1 MLSAK
6 ISREFKNGWIFVSLN
21 FTSRVSISSNRYQA
35 LFRIFTSMSDS
46 SLRVIVLSSL
56 VNPYPEFHT
65 EWAKCNAQTLVNKA
79 SNWINWS
86 KKKGGEGGK
95 IMRQNHSWMILPP
108 FFLFLVFWSNCHG
121 GRLSERGGWYKLKK
135 RIWEWASVR
144 SFTVKCSLHF
154 HELLIVLSTGFDS
167 GFRQDVFT
175 QEDYH
180 YLDLPWLVQDI
191 QCLSRYSMSTTALS
205 AIFKELCHEI
215 YQNSNRRNCH
225 TKLNETLK

>member
-1 MLSAK
+1 MA
-6 ISREFKNGWIFVSLN
+6 EFLCP
-21 FTSRVSISSNRYQA
+21 SILRLGYPYSDRYQA
-35 LFRIFTSMSDS
+35 LFRIFTSMSES

-56 VNPYPEFHT
+56 VNPYPEFNT
-65 EWAKCNAQTLVNKA
+65 EWAKCIVLTLVNKA

-86 KKKGGEGGK
+86 KKGEEKGAK
-95 IMRQNHSWMILPP
+95 SFMND

-135 RIWEWASVR
+135 RIWDGGSVR

-167 GFRQDVFT
+167 EFRQDVFT

-180 YLDLPWLVQDI
+180 YLNLPWLVQDI
-191 QCLSRYSMSTTALS
+191 QCLSRYSMSTTALP

-215 YQNSNRRNCH
+215 YQNSNKENCH
-225 TKLNETLK
+225 QTEWKFK

>member
-1 MLSAK
+1 M
-6 ISREFKNGWIFVSLN
+6 SLN
-21 FTSRVSISSNRYQA
+21 FTSRVSISSDRYQA

-56 VNPYPEFHT
+56 VNPYPEFNT
-65 EWAKCNAQTLVNKA
+65 EWAKCIMCIPLLIKQV
-79 SNWINWS
+79 IEYIDQ
-86 KKKGGEGGK
+86 KKGGGK
-95 IMRQNHSWMILPP
+95 GAKWMILPP
-108 FFLFLVFWSNCHG
+108 FFLFLIFWSNCHG

-167 GFRQDVFT
+167 EFRQDVFT

-180 YLDLPWLVQDI
+180 YLNLPWLVQDI
-191 QCLSRYSMSTTALS
+191 QCLSRYSMSTTALP

-215 YQNSNRRNCH
+215 YQNSNKENCH
-225 TKLNETLK
+225 QTEWKFK